1 MNASHPRPEALS
13 DARVAQLWRVRTVL
27 ALLRAALGQHGD
39 MADWLA
45 RHPVLQ
51 DTLNDAADIG
61 LADLTLDEGI
71 ASLDALLHAQ
81 AHSALGRLQQALGLD
96 AQGLCAWVASAL
108 SDDDPRFAAFIDACH
123 GQGGRITRATLV
135 LLCGPETAALALQAL
150 RHAHALLEEQRT
162 WVAHPALWA
171 LACGLPP
178 PPGTWLH
185 LPHAALPSL
194 DALILP
200 DAWRSRLRLPTP
212 APSPS
217 PAALGIPADP
227 MARGVC
233 WLLRGSPGSG
243 RHSLA
248 AALAQS
254 AGLGLLMPAGDGS
267 SAVPG
272 TTAWATSEAPP
283 AAPADPSL
291 FTAAVLLHAMPLL
304 SLSPAPGERMQLPS
318 PPLRLPHVP
327 GQLPLMAVR
336 LPRHGG
342 LSIGGWDTRHLD
354 IAPPDA
360 AERQRH
366 WQRALGDGGSPGL
379 AADVRLR
386 VPPVAP
392 PDVPADVPPDVLG
405 LRLPRGTLHR
415 VARTVRQAGLPLSNT
430 STPTAP
436 MPTLMPALVAQLE
449 AQGRFALDGI
459 ARRMPEVLPAE
470 TLALPA
476 EAQGEFDALLTRCRH
491 RDALAEA
498 LPAAFG
504 HASGVRALF
513 KGPSGTGKTLAAR
526 HLAAGLGRPLYRVDL
541 AATVSKY
548 IGETE
553 RNLERVFEAAES
565 LDIVLL
571 LDEGDALL
579 AGRTQVGN
587 ATDRYANHETNYL
600 LQRLE
605 HYSGVLVVTTNA
617 AERIDTAFARRMD
630 VTLDFPLPDA
640 LTRLALWQAHL
651 GKAGDVGDPAELE
664 RVALRCALSGGQIRN
679 AALHATLLAL
689 DKAGAIGP
697 LELRL
702 ALEREYRKAG
712 QQCPSLDEVF

>member
-1 MNASHPRPEALS
+1 MSHTPPSPTPPPLSASAALS
-13 DARVAQLWRVRTVL
+13 DAGVAHLWRTRTLL
-27 ALLRAALGQHGD
+27 ALLRAGLGSHGD
-39 MADWLA
+39 MAAWLD

-51 DTLNDAADIG
+51 GVLDDAADAG
-61 LADLTLDEGI
+61 LTDLTLDEGI
-71 ASLDALLHAQ
+71 AQLDGLLSTQTHC
-81 AHSALGRLQQALGLD
+81 ALGRLQHALGLD
-96 AQGLCAWVASAL
+96 ADGLSCWVAAAL
-108 SDDDPRFAAFIDACH
+108 SDDDPRLAPVIDDLH

-135 LLCGPETAALALQAL
+135 SLCGPQTAALALQAL
-150 RHAHALLEEQRT
+150 HHAHALLADQRC
-162 WVAHPALWA
+162 WVAHAALWA

-178 PPGTWLH
+178 PPGTWRH
-185 LPHAALPSL
+185 LPHRALPRL
-194 DALILP
+194 DELILP
-200 DAWRSRLRLPTP
+200 EAWRERLRAGASQPHP
-212 APSPS
+212 APQTQ
-217 PAALGIPADP
+217 AD
-227 MARGVC
+227 AGVC

-254 AGLGLLMPAGDGS
+254 AGLGLVGPAGDGAWALSDAASNAMS
-267 SAVPG
+267 SATSNAPSN
-272 TTAWATSEAPP
+272 TAAHALT
-283 AAPADPSL
+283 ADASL
-291 FTAAVLLHAMPLL
+291 FTAAVLLDAMPLL
-304 SLSPAPGERMQLPS
+304 SLSPAPGERLQLPE
-318 PPLRLPHVP
+318 PPLRLPHAP
-327 GQLPLMAVR
+327 GQAPLIAVR

-342 LSIGGWDTRHLD
+342 LGMPGWETRQIDLT
-354 IAPPDA
+354 PPDA
-360 AERQRH
+360 TERLRH
-366 WQRALGDGGSPGL
+366 WQRALGT
-379 AADVRLR
+379 
-386 VPPVAP
+386 
-392 PDVPADVPPDVLG
+392 DVPPEVLG

-415 VARTVRQAGLPLSNT
+415 VARTVHGAHLGLGHPDRPAL
-430 STPTAP
+430 
-436 MPTLMPALVAQLE
+436 MPTIVSHLE

-459 ARRMPEVLPAE
+459 ARRMPDVLAAE
-470 TLALPA
+470 ALALPA
-476 EAQGEFDALLTRCRH
+476 DTQDEFDALVARCRH

-498 LPAAFG
+498 LPSAFG

-513 KGPSGTGKTLAAR
+513 KGASGTGKTLAAR
-526 HLAAGLGRPLYRVDL
+526 HLATALGRPLYRVDL

-617 AERIDTAFARRMD
+617 AERIDTAFSRRMD

-651 GKAGDVGDPAELE
+651 GHMAQPMPHPERPSDPATAQWLDGLE

-689 DKAGAIGP
+689 DGPGRIGP
-697 LELRL
+697 HELRL
-702 ALEREYRKAG
+702 ALEREYRKVG